1 MKLVDN
7 INQALNNSKCSE
19 TQAEVSNVKASTSK
33 LSANDNNLS
42 EEQQIITSNEMLDQM
57 VKDILK
63 ATEQDPTFDAIVE
76 NVVGGMCGVNS

>member
-19 TQAEVSNVKASTSK
+19 TQPPVSNVKASTSNMA
-33 LSANDNNLS
+33 ANETNLS

-63 ATEQDPTFDAIVE
+63 ATEQDPAFDAIVE
-76 NVVGGMCGVNS
+76 NVVGGMFAMNS